1 MQGTH
6 IRKYIWGHVKKAA
19 ICKPG
24 RKDPTETNSNGIMN
38 SDF

>member
-1 MQGTH
+1 MQCTH
-6 IRKYIWGHVKKAA
+6 IRKCIWGHIKKAA
-19 ICKPG
+19 IYKTE